1 MIALKT
7 ILKEIDAFAF
17 EEALR
22 MNAAQKKQYAVKQD
36 EDDRKN
42 YDRKWERLNQ
52 KLKQGDAGYTEPE
65 YPFKQQNLI
74 RDFNELYHRIY
85 DKEKFLN
92 M

>member
-1 MIALKT
+1 
-7 ILKEIDAFAF
+7 
-17 EEALR
+17 
-22 MNAAQKKQYAVKQD
+22 MNATQKKQYAVKQD

-42 YDRKWERLNQ
+42 YDKKWDRLNQ
-52 KLKQGDAGYTEPE
+52 KLRQQDGGYQEPE
-65 YPFKQQNLI
+65 FPFKQQNLI